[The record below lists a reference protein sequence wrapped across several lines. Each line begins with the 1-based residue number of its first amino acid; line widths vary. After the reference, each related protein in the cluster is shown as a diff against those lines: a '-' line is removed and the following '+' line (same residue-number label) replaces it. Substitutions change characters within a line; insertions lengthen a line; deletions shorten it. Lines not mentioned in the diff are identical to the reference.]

1 MKQRQ
6 GGLNIRV
13 ELSNGHLIDLEMQ
26 IANEHNWPERSISY
40 AARSFDNLNAGDDYV
55 NVMPVHSIGFL
66 DFTLFPEAP
75 EFYST
80 YQLQNVKEARKQ
92 EQVEKNLLLCPC
104 MV

>member
-55 NVMPVHSIGFL
+55 NVSKHSFM
-66 DFTLFPEAP
+66 
-75 EFYST
+75 ST
-80 YQLQNVKEARKQ
+80 IKTKTPHFCEV
-92 EQVEKNLLLCPC
+92 
-104 MV
+104 